1 MAALPRLKCPLR
13 LEPHQIQG
21 LDCIHIFPV
30 VQWLVKKALE
40 TREELAAQQRNS
52 ALHEFDKHGVT
63 PEDRAF
69 NAQLVG
75 STASVLTVQ
84 AEYCANRQLKAPTL
98 ENADEETRVQCT
110 LLEYGQRYGASK
122 VAMAKKKDGDKVRS
136 VPSHACLCA
145 CLVHVCAPQRMHA
158 TCVDTLLRSA
168 KHRFARLYER
178 LLDHSVI
185 VLSLYTSNAGDHC
198 GAPSLQAQGGTSEED
213 LVAME
218 QKRVKAIM
226 KKMTALEGAGEV
238 SASVLGG
245 IASMQSKEVQEM
257 ASAFAKEAA
266 ALQEALGGAK
276 GGEQAHQRAVAALT
290 KQKASTDAKLEAA
303 RAKHDELKAQHD
315 EAEKALA
322 KVQKYVLV
330 VSDLVPARFAVVF
343 NFIYSSP
350 VFKL

>member
-40 TREELAAQQRNS
+40 TREALAVQQRNS

-122 VAMAKKKDGDKVRS
+122 VAMAKKKDGDKVRMVVLS
-136 VPSHACLCA
+136 RM
-145 CLVHVCAPQRMHA
+145 LVHLPCARACTSRIHVL
-158 TCVDTLLRSA
+158 CVGTLL
-168 KHRFARLYER
+168 H
-178 LLDHSVI
+178 
-185 VLSLYTSNAGDHC
+185 AG
-198 GAPSLQAQGGTSEED
+198 
-213 LVAME
+213 
-218 QKRVKAIM
+218 R
-226 KKMTALEGAGEV
+226 
-238 SASVLGG
+238 AS
-245 IASMQSKEVQEM
+245 
-257 ASAFAKEAA
+257 FC
-266 ALQEALGGAK
+266 
-276 GGEQAHQRAVAALT
+276 
-290 KQKASTDAKLEAA
+290 
-303 RAKHDELKAQHD
+303 
-315 EAEKALA
+315 ALA
-322 KVQKYVLV
+322 
-330 VSDLVPARFAVVF
+330 
-343 NFIYSSP
+343 
-350 VFKL
+350 